1 MRLIKTGRDKF
12 IIVEEN
18 YEVSSGKYP
27 ENTPVFCMDTHYN
40 NLRHTSDR
48 FIQPFRLSSTGDNCY
63 ACLKAIAATPSPD
76 LPNINFNGFEKE
88 LELST
93 FGIDIDAIV
102 ESEFKVRVASEETVS
117 KKAMWRDGFDTALE
131 LNKKL
136 FSLDDIVG
144 MLDEISSFDGEYIDR
159 DGDTFLSRYAIEKHI
174 RKLLRP
180 NEWSIEIEIEEA
192 GGYKLTNGNVTITKI
207 NNLN

>member
-40 NLRHTSDR
+40 NLIHTSDR

-93 FGIDIDAIV
+93 FGVDIDAIV
-102 ESEFKVRVASEETVS
+102 ESEFKVRVPSEETIS

-159 DGDTFLSRYAIEKHI
+159 NDDTFLSRYAIEKHI

-180 NEWSIEIEIEEA
+180 KEWSIEIETEET

-207 NNLN
+207 NQLN